1 MDHNGDLALDLA
13 LSRRLESIASTLV
26 SHKADVDMV
35 DKNGWSLLH
44 KGIQR
49 GRKKWVFF
57 SVGNFT
63 FIQVI
68 FDDPLTLF
76 HSFSKA
82 SCMCAHKLHDLEFVI
97 SGSEEGLKSYC
108 LCLAG

>member
-13 LSRRLESIASTLV
+13 LSRRLESIATTLV

-49 GRKKWVFF
+49 GKEK
-57 SVGNFT
+57 
-63 FIQVI
+63 
-68 FDDPLTLF
+68 
-76 HSFSKA
+76 
-82 SCMCAHKLHDLEFVI
+82 
-97 SGSEEGLKSYC
+97 
-108 LCLAG
+108 